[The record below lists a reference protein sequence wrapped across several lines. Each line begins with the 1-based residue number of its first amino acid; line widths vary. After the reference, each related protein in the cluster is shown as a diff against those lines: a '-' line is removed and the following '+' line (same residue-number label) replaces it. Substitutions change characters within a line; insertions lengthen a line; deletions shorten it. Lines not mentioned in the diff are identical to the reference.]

1 VPGSVNIYGCGAARP
16 AALLLIAALFVQG
29 STGFAQ
35 SAPGDEADR
44 LRPQPNAVLPTP
56 ALAPLAGVDGDQISC
71 FMGGADT
78 QKFLNASDMAAKL
91 RGLTEYRLYNLAGE
105 AGNAVAPGPPVDEG
119 SEGEC
124 ADLWRHELA
133 LDPRSAGTYFAALR
147 PASAG
152 ANPLPKTLQ
161 SLDAPTPEHIKL
173 VRDFLL
179 RRNIA
184 DPEVRIIQ
192 TVRTDLNGDGI
203 DDWILNAVR
212 QTPEVARKGD
222 YSVLLV
228 LLGQKSSFRTYII
241 QDAIN
246 LEDSPYASTL
256 WVNTIVA
263 VVDVDG
269 DGSMEIVLNGAYI
282 YGGGWDLVR
291 FQNGG
296 FEYVLFCGCDG

>member
-1 VPGSVNIYGCGAARP
+1 VRASAPIYGGTIWRWTHAPPAR
-16 AALLLIAALFVQG
+16 I
-29 STGFAQ
+29 
-35 SAPGDEADR
+35 
-44 LRPQPNAVLPTP
+44 
-56 ALAPLAGVDGDQISC
+56 
-71 FMGGADT
+71 
-78 QKFLNASDMAAKL
+78 
-91 RGLTEYRLYNLAGE
+91 LT
-105 AGNAVAPGPPVDEG
+105 
-119 SEGEC
+119 
-124 ADLWRHELA
+124 
-133 LDPRSAGTYFAALR
+133 
-147 PASAG
+147 
-152 ANPLPKTLQ
+152 NPLPKTLQ
-161 SLDAPTPEHIKL
+161 SLDAPTPEHIAL

-179 RRNIA
+179 RRNVA

-212 QTPEVARKGD
+212 QTPEVARNGD

-228 LLGQKSSFRTYII
+228 LLGQKSGFRTYII
-241 QDAIN
+241 QDAIT

-269 DGSMEIVLNGAYI
+269 DGTMEIVLNGAYI